1 MYEISAHRKGIN
13 AMSRND
19 ENNYTLRPLTID
31 DAEEYNALL
40 RYAFQ
45 VTEQELAETGWK
57 DDEITQSK
65 FPVLQRADVLGCFN
79 GDDLIAQFAVYP
91 LDMNIYG
98 VKYSVGFVTSVCTY
112 PEYTGHGI
120 MKRLMIQ
127 SLIRM
132 RDAHKSFALLY
143 PYSIPLYRGLGW
155 EIISNKMT
163 YTIKDT
169 QIPRKLNEPGYV
181 RRVSWDDKEFK
192 ELHTKFAEKTHG
204 CLYRNNLAWEEYWRW
219 DEDDTSVAIYYSKDD
234 VPYGYM
240 VYMISSDVMH
250 VKEMIYLNRE
260 AQLGLWEFIHAH
272 DSMIDEVRGNN
283 YYSEPIAFELD
294 DSDIKETIRSEPEH
308 IAAWFDTNKIDKIL
322 YNLLSNATK
331 FSYQDGRGK
340 IEILLKAEDQESEFQ
355 YKTLL
360 IKIRNIG
367 KGIATDELPYIFNRF
382 YENSFKQLGLKGNG
396 IGLALTKSLVELHK
410 GTISVTSEL
419 EEWTE
424 FTIRIPINKTSY
436 SNEQINETIE
446 HRFIVNDSPEGAAI
460 QQSQSNSE
468 IQKSSKQNS
477 VLVIEDDQDLR
488 DSLQRLLQEKYTISM
503 AANGEEGLKLVQEIK
518 PDLILSDVMMPIM
531 DGFELCKQLKRKKET
546 SCIPIILLTAKIN
559 DKDYLE
565 GLNCGADAY

>member
-1 MYEISAHRKGIN
+1 MIYTDATSRTAFYTNLPSGEYRFLVKTLNEGRVENENYEEFGIKVLPPFYKTNLALVCYLFLITISGYVFYRFQ
-13 AMSRND
+13 
-19 ENNYTLRPLTID
+19 NYRYKLKEAVKVEQIERIK
-31 DAEEYNALL
+31 AEELH
-40 RYAFQ
+40 
-45 VTEQELAETGWK
+45 
-57 DDEITQSK
+57 QSK
-65 FPVLQRADVLGCFN
+65 FKFFANISHEFLTPLSIISCSIEELKRMYNIDNKILKAAQSNTIRLNRLIEEILDFQKLEN
-79 GDDLIAQFAVYP
+79 NKLKLNISYGDI
-91 LDMNIYG
+91 
-98 VKYSVGFVTSVCTY
+98 SSFVCNLCQ
-112 PEYTGHGI
+112 EN
-120 MKRLMIQ
+120 
-127 SLIRM
+127 
-132 RDAHKSFALLY
+132 FALLAK
-143 PYSIPLYRGLGW
+143 
-155 EIISNKMT
+155 NK
-163 YTIKDT
+163 
-169 QIPRKLNEPGYV
+169 N
-181 RRVSWDDKEFK
+181 VS
-192 ELHTKFAEKTHG
+192 L
-204 CLYRNNLAWEEYWRW
+204 C
-219 DEDDTSVAIYYSKDD
+219 
-234 VPYGYM
+234 M
-240 VYMISSDVMH
+240 
-250 VKEMIYLNRE
+250 
-260 AQLGLWEFIHAH
+260 Q
-272 DSMIDEVRGNN
+272 
-283 YYSEPIAFELD
+283 
-294 DSDIKETIRSEPEH
+294 SEPEH

-488 DSLQRLLQEKYTISM
+488 DSLQRLLQ
-503 AANGEEGLKLVQEIK
+503 
-518 PDLILSDVMMPIM
+518 
-531 DGFELCKQLKRKKET
+531 
-546 SCIPIILLTAKIN
+546 
-559 DKDYLE
+559 
-565 GLNCGADAY
+565 